1 MKAVV
6 LLCKA
11 IGNRAWSSSYQVALL
26 VCSFLQK
33 KRVVPETQTL
43 KLYLKGDGVH
53 SEPMQRAWSTAC
65 APQLLFRP
73 PFRWPL
79 QDRVLPMETW
89 FDGKGLLTGVLEYRI
104 DNFTSWLQGSAH
116 NDTPYRKDIAR
127 RFTWTRATISSKSL
141 TSTVM
146 TAYRVGAVCILVTV
160 MVSFLALID
169 V

>member
-26 VCSFLQK
+26 VCSFPQK
-33 KRVVPETQTL
+33 KRVLPETQTL
-43 KLYLKGDGVH
+43 KLYLTGDGVH
-53 SEPMQRAWSTAC
+53 SESMRRAWSTAY
-65 APQLLFRP
+65 AAQLPFRP
-73 PFRWPL
+73 PFRWPI
-79 QDRVLPMETW
+79 QDRVLPMGTW
-89 FDGKGLLTGVLEYRI
+89 FDGLLTGVLEHRI
-104 DNFTSWLQGSAH
+104 DNFTSWLQGPPH
-116 NDTPYRKDIAR
+116 NDILYRKDIAR

-146 TAYRVGAVCILVTV
+146 TAYRVGAVFVLATV